1 MFRRW
6 VSALLISALVTLAAA
21 PAGWADS
28 VADKKR
34 EAQRIAAKLDQLE
47 ARAEQLSEQFNDA
60 RYELAILDS
69 EVADAQKALGE
80 KQSRI
85 SQVQQRLSGW
95 ALRAYVNASAADPV
109 FDVLGSAASSDSVG
123 IDGYAQVAVGKDT
136 NLTDELRQTR
146 QDATATEARLSNAL
160 ALQADLKA
168 DLGVKKKA
176 ADTAVGDAQE
186 LLTQTNVEL
195 TTLIEA
201 ERRRRAAQEE
211 ARVKAEIEARKAA
224 RQVELARQRATE
236 SAARNSTSGTSGGT
250 AGTSSAVPAPAP
262 VRVVN
267 PPPPPSPGASGAVE
281 QAMSQLG
288 VKYRW
293 GEDDPESGFDCSG
306 LTSWAWGRVGVSI
319 PHSSRAQFNSLAHV
333 EPEDLEP
340 GDLVFFGSPVHH
352 VGMYVGNGQMV
363 HAPHSGAV
371 VSVASVYRRDLRGGG
386 RP

>member
-6 VSALLISALVTLAAA
+6 IAAALISTLVTIAAA

-47 ARAEQLSEQFNDA
+47 AKAEQLSEQYNDA
-60 RYELAILDS
+60 RYQLAALDAD
-69 EVADAQKALGE
+69 VADAQQALGE

-85 SQVQQRLSGW
+85 SEVQQRLSGW

-123 IDGYAQVAVGKDT
+123 IDGYAQVAVGKDS

-160 ALQADLKA
+160 ALQSSLKA
-168 DLGVKKKA
+168 DLEVKKKA
-176 ADTAVGDAQE
+176 ADAAVGSTQK
-186 LLTQTNVEL
+186 LLAQTNSEL
-195 TTLIEA
+195 VVLVEA
-201 ERRRRAAQEE
+201 ERRRREAEEE

-224 RQVELARQRATE
+224 RQAELARQRAQE
-236 SAARNSTSGTSGGT
+236 SAARTGG
-250 AGTSSAVPAPAP
+250 AASPAPAP

-267 PPPPPSPGASGAVE
+267 PPPPPSPGAAGAVE
-281 QAMSQLG
+281 QAMSQIG
-288 VKYRW
+288 VTYRW
-293 GEDDPESGFDCSG
+293 GQDDPESGFDCSG

-319 PHSSRAQFNSLAHV
+319 PHSSRAQFNSLARV

-352 VGMYVGNGQMV
+352 VGMYFGNGQMV

-371 VSVASVYRRDLRGGG
+371 VSVASIYRRDLRGGG

>member
-6 VSALLISALVTLAAA
+6 IAAALISTLVTIAAA

-47 ARAEQLSEQFNDA
+47 AKAEQLSEQYNDA
-60 RYELAILDS
+60 RYQLAALDAD
-69 EVADAQKALGE
+69 VADAQQALGE

-85 SQVQQRLSGW
+85 SEVQQRLSGW

-123 IDGYAQVAVGKDT
+123 IDGYAQVAVGKDS

-160 ALQADLKA
+160 ALQSSLKA
-168 DLGVKKKA
+168 DLEVKKKA
-176 ADTAVGDAQE
+176 ADAAVGSTQK
-186 LLTQTNVEL
+186 LLAQTNSEL
-195 TTLIEA
+195 VVLVEA
-201 ERRRRAAQEE
+201 ERRRREAEEE

-224 RQVELARQRATE
+224 RQAELARQRAQE
-236 SAARNSTSGTSGGT
+236 SAARTGG
-250 AGTSSAVPAPAP
+250 AASPAPAP

-267 PPPPPSPGASGAVE
+267 PPPPPSPGAAGAVE
-281 QAMSQLG
+281 QAMSQIG
-288 VKYRW
+288 VTYRW
-293 GEDDPESGFDCSG
+293 GQDDPESGFDCSG

-319 PHSSRAQFNSLAHV
+319 PHSSRAQFNSLARV

-352 VGMYVGNGQMV
+352 VGMYIGNGQMV

-371 VSVASVYRRDLRGGG
+371 VSVASIYRRDLRGGG